1 MLHDLTDDD
10 SFVYS
15 NGQLRT
21 ERYGDKE
28 KGKDVKDL
36 LYSRKSLIAVSFC
49 LCLNILTGDT
59 SSLSVNQ
66 WSFHTS
72 PTALTLTLLLT

>member
-28 KGKDVKDL
+28 KGCQRPAVQQKITEWV
-36 LYSRKSLIAVSFC
+36 AVSFC
-49 LCLNILTGDT
+49 LSLNILTGDT